1 MRILITGHK
10 GFIGSHAVRH
20 FQNQFD
26 VVKFEWGDRLDL
38 TDVCWVMHFGA
49 ISSTAERDIERV
61 LRQNLDFSQDLM
73 MQCLD
78 RGINFQ
84 YSSSASVYG
93 NQSGWCESVPVDPQS
108 PYAWSKYL
116 LERFANK
123 HMGRA
128 AEQGIVIQG
137 FRYFNVY
144 GTGEDHKDQPS
155 AWSLFRRQAR
165 TGDIKLWV
173 HDPEP
178 ARDMVPVQQVIDMHH
193 RFMQVPES
201 GVWNIGTG
209 TATSFRSVA
218 EIVAKEYQVPISES
232 AIPAHLQQQYQF
244 YTCADMTKTH
254 ETLQRHKLDHE

>member
-10 GFIGSHAVRH
+10 GFIGSHAVRY
-20 FQNQFD
+20 FQNFFD
-26 VVKFEWGDRLDL
+26 ICTFEWGDDLPDLDG
-38 TDVCWVMHFGA
+38 VKWVMHFGA

-61 LRQNLDFSQDLM
+61 LRQNLDFSQYLLTE
-73 MQCLD
+73 CLARD
-78 RGINFQ
+78 INFQ
-84 YSSSASVYG
+84 YSSSASIYG
-93 NQSGWCESVPVDPQS
+93 SQQSWCEDGPTDPQS

-116 LERFANK
+116 FERIAGQ
-123 HMGRA
+123 HITEADDR
-128 AEQGIVIQG
+128 GIVIQG

-155 AWSLFRRQAR
+155 AWSLFRRQA
-165 TGDIKLWV
+165 KLGPIRLWN

-193 RFMQVPES
+193 RFMLVPES

-218 EIVAKEYQVPISES
+218 ETAAQEFGVPIVESPIPHHLQRQYQV
-232 AIPAHLQQQYQF
+232 

-254 ETLQRHKLDHE
+254 DTLDRYDV